1 MYLSGTIRGAL
12 IILINF
18 TVSPSHFGV
27 LMSVTIE
34 GTFKEITKSFADDP
48 LKTTLK
54 SPVIVEA
61 DKTNFNYFYS
71 KGHQR

>member
-1 MYLSGTIRGAL
+1 MYLSSTIRGAL

-34 GTFKEITKSFADDP
+34 GTFKEISKTFSDDP
-48 LKTTLK
+48 LKAHLK
-54 SPVIVEA
+54 YPVIIEGL
-61 DKTNFNYFYS
+61 KLF
-71 KGHQR
+71 